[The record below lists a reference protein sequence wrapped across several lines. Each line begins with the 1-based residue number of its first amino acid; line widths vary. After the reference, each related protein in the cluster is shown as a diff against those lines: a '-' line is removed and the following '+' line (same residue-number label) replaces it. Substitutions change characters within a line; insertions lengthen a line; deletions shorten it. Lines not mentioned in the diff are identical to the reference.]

1 MQVWPRRRRF
11 RFVEHAC
18 SVFCDCSRMMLWNRC
33 SNAALVGHEGRAQCA
48 TCDGR
53 TMEAWSTWKG
63 KSAGTAALVHVPSDP
78 ISPGSS
84 ALISIVQ
91 TDTASTCPVLEGG
104 GEESLHELDQSDEVR
119 IRSRKTL
126 WFLLLTIEYAGFA
139 ALTLRFFPQNWGS
152 ANHWVEHILTFVL
165 HVVYMDLILNWLTGL
180 LLHRISWL
188 RTNLH
193 RSEHAMIK
201 EGKLHHLMQVA
212 FFYGLWTLLHMVA
225 FGLGIACT
233 SPSNHSGCWN
243 WQSTMWVASF
253 AYSLIGLLLRFWFW
267 FAQGS
272 ADMCTGSPMML
283 NLALFYWAHFNPE
296 SEWEDEVV
304 FGSVTPFW
312 DVLLVWNM
320 SVRHQVQRAH
330 SLSRLCATGQQS
342 FWQPQKDKGHQVDYA
357 AADVV
362 RHVGCC
368 SDRPVGFAVFASG
381 RRIFQVKESLQQR
394 HCFARVAAN

>member
-1 MQVWPRRRRF
+1 
-11 RFVEHAC
+11 
-18 SVFCDCSRMMLWNRC
+18 
-33 SNAALVGHEGRAQCA
+33 
-48 TCDGR
+48 
-53 TMEAWSTWKG
+53 MEAWSTCATWKG

-78 ISPGSS
+78 ISPESS
-84 ALISIVQ
+84 ALISNVQ
-91 TDTASTCPVLEGG
+91 TDTASTCPALEGG
-104 GEESLHELDQSDEVR
+104 GEESLHELDQSDEVP
-119 IRSRKTL
+119 IRPRKIL

-312 DVLLVWNM
+312 DVLFGTCPYDIKF
-320 SVRHQVQRAH
+320 SVPIPFLDFALQDSKVFVN
-330 SLSRLCATGQQS
+330 LKK
-342 FWQPQKDKGHQVDYA
+342 PKDI
-357 AADVV
+357 
-362 RHVGCC
+362 RWTM
-368 SDRPVGFAVFASG
+368 
-381 RRIFQVKESLQQR
+381 LQQMWY
-394 HCFARVAAN
+394 AMWVAALIGLLVLLSLLQAVGYFK

>member
-1 MQVWPRRRRF
+1 M
-11 RFVEHAC
+11 
-18 SVFCDCSRMMLWNRC
+18 
-33 SNAALVGHEGRAQCA
+33 
-48 TCDGR
+48 
-53 TMEAWSTWKG
+53 WKG

-78 ISPGSS
+78 ISPESS
-84 ALISIVQ
+84 ALISNVQ
-91 TDTASTCPVLEGG
+91 TDTASTCPALEGG
-104 GEESLHELDQSDEVR
+104 GEESLHELDQSDEVP
-119 IRSRKTL
+119 IRPRKIL

-330 SLSRLCATGQQS
+330 SLSRLCATEQQS
-342 FWQPQKDKGHQVDYA
+342 FCQPQKAKGHQVDYA
-357 AADVV
+357 AVDVA

>member
-1 MQVWPRRRRF
+1 MSKLVYS
-11 RFVEHAC
+11 HA
-18 SVFCDCSRMMLWNRC
+18 V
-33 SNAALVGHEGRAQCA
+33 LVGQEGRSQCA
-48 TCDGR
+48 TSDGR

-63 KSAGTAALVHVPSDP
+63 KSAGTAALVHVSSDP
-78 ISPGSS
+78 ISPESS
-84 ALISIVQ
+84 ALISNVQ
-91 TDTASTCPVLEGG
+91 T
-104 GEESLHELDQSDEVR
+104 
-119 IRSRKTL
+119 RSRKIL

-139 ALTLRFFPQNWGS
+139 TLTLRFFPQNWGS

-312 DVLLVWNM
+312 DVLFGTCPYDIKF
-320 SVRHQVQRAH
+320 SVPIPF
-330 SLSRLCATGQQS
+330 L
-342 FWQPQKDKGHQVDYA
+342 D
-357 AADVV
+357 
-362 RHVGCC
+362 
-368 SDRPVGFAVFASG
+368 FALQDSK
-381 RRIFQVKESLQQR
+381 IFVNLKTKTII
-394 HCFARVAAN
+394 